1 MSGKKAKLLRK
12 IAAVAFPKGKGAVE
26 YEELQREV
34 LIKGKKVDEEGNL
47 VDTQHVVVLMGQRTH
62 VPNTFKGVLNQIK
75 KFAKE
80 EKRV

>member
-1 MSGKKAKLLRK
+1 MRGLKAKMLRK
-12 IAAVAFPKGKGAVE
+12 IAGIAVPKDKRGVE

-47 VDTQHVVVLMGQRTH
+47 IDTQHAVVLMGQRTH
-62 VPNTFKGVLNQIK
+62 LPNTFKGVLNQLK
-75 KFAKE
+75 KFYRE